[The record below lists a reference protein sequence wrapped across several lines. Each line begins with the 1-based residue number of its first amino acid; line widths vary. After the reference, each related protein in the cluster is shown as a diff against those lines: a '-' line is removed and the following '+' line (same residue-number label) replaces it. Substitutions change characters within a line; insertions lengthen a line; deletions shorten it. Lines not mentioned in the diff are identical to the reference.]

1 MIPLTISL
9 RAPLTIPLMV
19 PLTISLPVS
28 LHDFPQGSPHDSPHG
43 SRPARA
49 VPEAEAARAP
59 EAPPAPSRQRR
70 HLGLGR
76 EGAAAAAARPACSAA
91 IAARPP
97 LPACLPPSAA
107 GRRGRPGPGG
117 RGEMSSSSN
126 KRAPTTAT
134 QRLKQ
139 DYLRIKKD
147 PVPYICAEPLPSNIL
162 EWHYVVRGPEL
173 TPYEGGYYHGK
184 LIFPREFPF
193 KPPSIYMITPNG
205 RFKCNT
211 RLCLSITDFHPDT
224 WNPAWS
230 VSTILTGLLSFMVE
244 KGPTLGSIE
253 TSEFT
258 KRQLAAQ
265 SLAFNLKDKV
275 FCELFPEVVEEMKQK
290 QKAQDELSSRP
301 PSLPLPDVVPDGDA
315 HFGHN
320 GHPLLQGQHA
330 ALAPGHAGGLQ
341 QPPRNHGLLGGA
353 LANLFV
359 IVGFAAFAYTVKYV
373 LRSIAQE

>member
-1 MIPLTISL
+1 
-9 RAPLTIPLMV
+9 
-19 PLTISLPVS
+19 
-28 LHDFPQGSPHDSPHG
+28 
-43 SRPARA
+43 
-49 VPEAEAARAP
+49 
-59 EAPPAPSRQRR
+59 
-70 HLGLGR
+70 
-76 EGAAAAAARPACSAA
+76 
-91 IAARPP
+91 
-97 LPACLPPSAA
+97 
-107 GRRGRPGPGG
+107 
-117 RGEMSSSSN
+117 MSNNSN

-162 EWHYVVRGPEL
+162 EWHYVVRGPEM

-275 FCELFPEVVEEMKQK
+275 FCELFPEVVEEIKQK
-290 QKAQDELSSRP
+290 QKAQEELTSRP

-315 HFGHN
+315 HYGQNALPLLN
-320 GHPLLQGQHA
+320 GHV
-330 ALAPGHAGGLQ
+330 ALAPPNHPGLG
-341 QPPRNHGLLGGA
+341 QPHRNHGLLGGA

>member
-1 MIPLTISL
+1 
-9 RAPLTIPLMV
+9 
-19 PLTISLPVS
+19 
-28 LHDFPQGSPHDSPHG
+28 
-43 SRPARA
+43 
-49 VPEAEAARAP
+49 
-59 EAPPAPSRQRR
+59 
-70 HLGLGR
+70 
-76 EGAAAAAARPACSAA
+76 
-91 IAARPP
+91 
-97 LPACLPPSAA
+97 
-107 GRRGRPGPGG
+107 
-117 RGEMSSSSN
+117 MSSNIN

-162 EWHYVVRGPEL
+162 EWHYLVRGPEK

-253 TSEFT
+253 TSDFT
-258 KRQLAAQ
+258 KRQLASQ
-265 SLAFNLKDKV
+265 SLAFNIKDKV
-275 FCELFPEVVEEMKQK
+275 FCELFPDVVDEIKQK
-290 QKAQDELSSRP
+290 QRVQEELSSR
-301 PSLPLPDVVPDGDA
+301 SQALPLPDVVPDGDTPHHA
-315 HFGHN
+315 QN
-320 GHPLLQGQHA
+320 GHPGLNGHLP
-330 ALAPGHAGGLQ
+330 PGEAHQPPDLQ
-341 QPPRNHGLLGGA
+341 QVNRNHGLLGGA

>member
-1 MIPLTISL
+1 
-9 RAPLTIPLMV
+9 
-19 PLTISLPVS
+19 
-28 LHDFPQGSPHDSPHG
+28 
-43 SRPARA
+43 
-49 VPEAEAARAP
+49 
-59 EAPPAPSRQRR
+59 
-70 HLGLGR
+70 
-76 EGAAAAAARPACSAA
+76 
-91 IAARPP
+91 
-97 LPACLPPSAA
+97 
-107 GRRGRPGPGG
+107 
-117 RGEMSSSSN
+117 MSNNSN

-275 FCELFPEVVEEMKQK
+275 FCELFPEVVEEIKQK
-290 QKAQDELSSRP
+290 QKAQEELSSRP

-315 HFGHN
+315 HFGQN
-320 GHPLLQGQHA
+320 GHPLLNGHV
-330 ALAPGHAGGLQ
+330 ALAPAHPAGLQ
-341 QPPRNHGLLGGA
+341 QPHRNHGLLGGA